1 MSKGIQFR
9 HSHNIRRLAYFTMLA
24 TLLIVGLAACGN
36 QDDDKKK
43 DDSSNGDPGLGL
55 FEWDRSPETI
65 IFRVDDQIN
74 TETPADT
81 ANDIPMCTLWGDG
94 RLVWVNVLSGNTE
107 VLEARVNDDQ
117 TRSFIETVIRT
128 GFYDWE
134 DNIIPP
140 DSDIHVL
147 ESITLNL
154 YESSRTV
161 QSYSGWSANG
171 FEALREACAG
181 LSEAR
186 ALVVPTGGWMSAYE
200 VEIESNAKVIP
211 WPRSAPFSLAE
222 LAASGTPR
230 WIETPWAE
238 FVWTNVTRE
247 GGNVQ
252 VREDDKAYVVSL
264 QVPGISRD
272 APPAPAAET
281 ETAPN

>member
-1 MSKGIQFR
+1 
-9 HSHNIRRLAYFTMLA
+9 MLVV
-24 TLLIVGLAACGN
+24 LLMVGLAACGN
-36 QDDDKKK
+36 GDDDGQGN
-43 DDSSNGDPGLGL
+43 DDNPNDGPSDLGL

-107 VLEARVNDDQ
+107 VLEARLNDDQ
-117 TRSFIETVIRT
+117 IRGFIETVIRT

-161 QSYSGWSANG
+161 QSYFGWPADG
-171 FEALREACAG
+171 FEALREGCAN

-186 ALVVPTGGWMSAYE
+186 ALVVPTGGWMGAYE

-222 LAASGTPR
+222 IAASRTPR

-238 FVWTNVTRE
+238 FIWSNVTRE

-252 VREDDKAYVVSL
+252 VREADKAYAVSL

-272 APPAPAAET
+272 APPAPASET
-281 ETAPN
+281 EAAPAGGN